1 MPGFRD
7 CWGGRTA
14 YQMPILHQHLMAA
27 GRPSRFD
34 ERMRLEPGI
43 SRWIEA
49 VALPRRRIIAAQPLT
64 GGYSNEN
71 IQIIVDGGESFVL
84 RRYRRFN
91 ACAVETA
98 LAWRVGTVVPV
109 PTIVAADPDGRSA
122 GESVLLMT
130 FMPGRPMSEVLP
142 KLTPADAAELGRST
156 GAVLATLGTVTFDSP
171 GFFSGSDLEPGPPG
185 VDPTEGLPEFVERCL
200 KEGNAEGHL
209 TRAEQTALLRY
220 AERAAPPLAVLR
232 GARQLV
238 HADFNPKNILAEQ
251 NGGRWWVSAVLDWE
265 FAFSS
270 SPLFDV
276 GNLLR
281 HERAPGFADGFLNG
295 FTEYGGSLPPGWRQ
309 LSQALDLY
317 SLADLLNRPPGHRY
331 FGRAVETIR
340 ELLAR

>member
-1 MPGFRD
+1 
-7 CWGGRTA
+7 
-14 YQMPILHQHLMAA
+14 
-27 GRPSRFD
+27 
-34 ERMRLEPGI
+34 MRLEPGI

-49 VALPRRRIIAAQPLT
+49 VALPNRRIVAAQPLT

-71 IQIIVDGGESFVL
+71 IKIIVDGGDSFVL

-91 ACAVETA
+91 ACAVEAA
-98 LAWRVGTVVPV
+98 LAWRVGSIIPV

-122 GESVLLMT
+122 GESVLLST

-142 KLTPADAAELGRST
+142 RLSLTEAVELGRST
-156 GAVLATLGTVTFDSP
+156 GAVLATIGTVSFAAP
-171 GFFSGSDLEPGPPG
+171 GFFSGSDLDPGPPG
-185 VDPTEGLPEFVERCL
+185 MDPTTGLPEFIERCL
-200 KEGNAEGHL
+200 KEGNADGHL
-209 TRAEQTALLRY
+209 TAKEQARLVRF
-220 AERAAPPLAVLR
+220 AERAAPSLSVLR

-238 HADFNPKNILAEQ
+238 HADFNPKNLLAEQ
-251 NGGRWWVSAVLDWE
+251 HAGRWWVTAVLDWE

-281 HERAPGFADGFLNG
+281 HDRTAGFEDGFLSG

-317 SLADLLNRPPGHRY
+317 SLADLLTRPPSHRY
-331 FGRAVETIR
+331 FQRAVETIR
-340 ELLAR
+340 ELLAQA

>member
-1 MPGFRD
+1 
-7 CWGGRTA
+7 
-14 YQMPILHQHLMAA
+14 
-27 GRPSRFD
+27 
-34 ERMRLEPGI
+34 MRLEPGI

-49 VALPRRRIIAAQPLT
+49 VALPNRRIVAAQPLT

-71 IQIIVDGGESFVL
+71 IKIIVDGGDSFVL

-98 LAWRVGTVVPV
+98 LAWRVGSILPV

-122 GESVLLMT
+122 GESVLLST

-142 KLTPADAAELGRST
+142 KLSPIEAAELGRST
-156 GAVLATLGTVTFDSP
+156 GAVLATIGTVTFASP

-185 VDPTEGLPEFVERCL
+185 MDPTSGLPEFVERCL

-209 TRAEQTALLRY
+209 TAQEQARLIRY
-220 AERAAPPLAVLR
+220 AERAAPSLAALN
-232 GARQLV
+232 GSRQLV
-238 HADFNPKNILAEQ
+238 HADFNPKNMLAEQ
-251 NGGRWWVSAVLDWE
+251 HEGRWWVTAVLDWE

-281 HERAPGFADGFLNG
+281 HDRTAGFVDGFLGG

-317 SLADLLNRPPGHRY
+317 SLADLLTRPPGHRY
-331 FGRAVETIR
+331 FERAVQTIR
-340 ELLAR
+340 ELLTPA

>member
-1 MPGFRD
+1 MVL
-7 CWGGRTA
+7 GR
-14 YQMPILHQHLMAA
+14 
-27 GRPSRFD
+27 GSRFD
-34 ERMRLEPGI
+34 EFMRLEPGI

-49 VALPRRRIIAAQPLT
+49 VALPNRRIIATQPLT

-84 RRYRRFN
+84 RRYRHFN

-98 LAWRVGTVVPV
+98 LAWRVGQLVPV

-142 KLTPADAAELGRST
+142 RLGAGEAAELGRST
-156 GAVLATLGTVTFDSP
+156 GAVLATIGTVSFDSP

-209 TRAEQTALLRY
+209 TQVEQNALLRY
-220 AERAAPPLAVLR
+220 AESVAPPLTSLR
-232 GARQLV
+232 GSRQLV

-251 NGGRWWVSAVLDWE
+251 HDGRWWVTAVLDWE

-281 HERAPGFADGFLNG
+281 HERAPGFADAFLQGFS
-295 FTEYGGSLPPGWRQ
+295 EYGGSLPPGWRQ

-317 SLADLLNRPPGHRY
+317 SLADFLTRPPGHRY
-331 FGRAVETIR
+331 FARSIETIR
-340 ELLAR
+340 ELLSR